1 MTELTIYLSE
11 RAPKTIVEE
20 QWPLL
25 LSTPG
30 TGLSLQVRTYGPLQE
45 DPDFPHRSCWDKAVV
60 YATRG
65 VGGLGIEGA
74 GDYVGY
80 ELETPRPDDIAAHI
94 FYVGKE
100 IGMSRPQC
108 WALVQQLPTQSLS
121 EGPSITYTD
130 AEEPV
135 TSEQLQSLLGDI

>member
-1 MTELTIYLSE
+1 MAEITLYLSN
-11 RAPKTIVEE
+11 RAPKTLVEE

-30 TGLSLQVRTYGPLQE
+30 TGLSLQVRTYGPLHM
-45 DPDFPHRSCWDKAVV
+45 DHDYPHQSCWDRAVV

-74 GDYVGY
+74 GDYVGH
-80 ELETPRPDDIAAHI
+80 ELQSPKPDDIAEMI
-94 FYVGKE
+94 FYVGGE

-108 WALVQQLPTQSLS
+108 WALVQQLPTQPLN
-121 EGPSITYTD
+121 GTSITYTD

-135 TSEQLQSLLGDI
+135 TEVT